1 MLRVPADSVRPG
13 VAGRRDIDTPC
24 CRSCDGYYE
33 RSGKCRAVA
42 RTCGHKTASEAQ
54 CCAII
59 TFHSAY
65 RMAGNFGGNLF
76 WRIAEISVF
85 GGIYFGVLA
94 KSLCHNDI
102 HSKMA
107 NPDEQC

>member
-1 MLRVPADSVRPG
+1 MYLVHP
-13 VAGRRDIDTPC
+13 
-24 CRSCDGYYE
+24 
-33 RSGKCRAVA
+33 
-42 RTCGHKTASEAQ
+42 
-54 CCAII
+54 
-59 TFHSAY
+59 Y
-65 RMAGNFGGNLF
+65 RKAGNFGGKLF

-85 GGIYFGVLA
+85 GGIYFGGFG